1 MIEGPIIAATD
12 FSKAAEQAVAQAA
25 RLAAQRGVKLVLAHV
40 IPPLITPTPLL
51 DEIQVSQVTADLR
64 REMRQAA
71 EREMQR
77 LRQIESALTEVETVI
92 AEGEPTREL
101 AALCQSQNAALLV
114 VGAAGAGNIVEAVF
128 GSVARKMV
136 RRAPCSVLVVRP
148 EEAD

>member
-1 MIEGPIIAATD
+1 MDNGPIIAATD
-12 FSKAAEQAVAQAA
+12 FSKSAEEGVAQAA
-25 RLAAQRGVKLVLAHV
+25 RLALQRGVKLILVHV

-51 DEIQVSQVTADLR
+51 DEIQVCQVTADLR

-77 LRQIESALTEVETVI
+77 LRQAEGELPEVETLI
-92 AEGEPTREL
+92 IEGDPAREL
-101 AALCQSQNAALLV
+101 IALCQSRGAALLA
-114 VGAAGAGNIVEAVF
+114 VGSSGAGSLVEAVF

-148 EEAD
+148 PEAD

>member
-1 MIEGPIIAATD
+1 MTEGPIIAATD

-25 RLAAQRGVKLVLAHV
+25 RLAAQRGVKLVLAHA

-114 VGAAGAGNIVEAVF
+114 LGASGAGNLVEAVF